1 MFRFGRASVATTP
14 IIAAGTPIKHGFYSI
29 VLKRWLLYTASVFMG
44 LAVVG
49 GLLGAFVLALLWPT
63 LPPLDALTDYQ
74 PKIPLRVVSADGDL
88 LGEFG
93 EERRA
98 VVRIGEV
105 PDVMK
110 HAILAA
116 EDERFYQHGGVDY
129 LSVLRAALA
138 NVTSG
143 SGTQQGA
150 GTITMQ
156 VARNFFLT
164 REKTVSRKLRE
175 ALLAWKIEASLSKDE
190 ILELYVNQIFLGQ
203 RAYGFAAAAQTYFG
217 KPLADVTVAE
227 AAMLAGLPKAPSAYN
242 PITNPRRAKAR
253 QLYVLRR
260 MHDLRY
266 IDDGQFR
273 EAQSAPLKLRPPTR
287 ETSGVHAE
295 YVAEMARQVVYE
307 TYGDS
312 AYTRGITVWTTILR
326 SDQEAAY
333 QAVRKGVVEYD
344 QRHGYRGPD
353 GFVNLPKDP
362 AEQDAALDKVFQ
374 DYPDSDNIVTGV
386 VLTATPTQ
394 VRAVLANGDQA
405 EVTGAG
411 LKFAQRALADKAPPN
426 EKIRAGA
433 VIRLTL
439 DDKGRYAITQMPQ
452 AEAAFVAVRPDD
464 GAILAL
470 IGGFDYDRNKF
481 NHATQ
486 AYRQPGSAFKPFI
499 YSAALE
505 KGFTPATIINDA
517 PFFVPAEKAG
527 GEAWEPRNYDGKF
540 EGPMRLRVALAHSKN
555 LVTIR
560 VLQAIGPQYA
570 QDYIARF
577 GFDPKL
583 HPAYLTMG
591 LGAGAAT
598 PMQMATAYS
607 VFANG
612 GYRIAPYLIS
622 KITDARGETLSNP
635 PHVEAGKDAERAID
649 PRNAFIMQSL
659 LREVIATGTATRALS
674 LKRQDI
680 AGKTGTTN
688 DDVDA
693 WFCGFNAAQV
703 GIAWIGFDQPKSL
716 GNRETGSLAALPMWI
731 AYMEKAL
738 KGVPEVKRD
747 PPPGVVSL
755 RINPDT
761 GLRDDASNYADWFMN
776 EYTPR
781 MAQDALAPALMP
793 GSPPARDVRN
803 QLF

>member
-1 MFRFGRASVATTP
+1 
-14 IIAAGTPIKHGFYSI
+14 
-29 VLKRWLLYTASVFMG
+29 VLKRWLLYTGSVVAG

-49 GLLGAFVLALLWPT
+49 ALLGAFVLALLWPT

-98 VVRIGEV
+98 VIRIGEV

-129 LSVLRAALA
+129 LSILRAALS
-138 NVTSG
+138 NVT

-175 ALLAWKIEASLSKDE
+175 VLLAWKIEASLPKDE
-190 ILELYVNQIFLGQ
+190 ILELYINQIFLGQ
-203 RAYGFAAAAQTYFG
+203 RAYGFAAAAQIYFG

-242 PITNPRRAKAR
+242 PVTNPRRAKTR

-260 MHDLRY
+260 MHELGYVNDDQWRKAQTEPLTTRVLLR
-266 IDDGQFR
+266 
-273 EAQSAPLKLRPPTR
+273 EPL
-287 ETSGVHAE
+287 SVHAE
-295 YVAEMARQVVYE
+295 FVAEMARQVVYDA
-307 TYGDS
+307 YGDD
-312 AYTRGITVWTTILR
+312 AYTRGITVWTTIR
-326 SDQEAAY
+326 RADQDAAY
-333 QAVRKGVVEYD
+333 AAVRKGVMDYD
-344 QRHGYRGPD
+344 LRHGYRGPD
-353 GFVNLPKDP
+353 GFVNLPE
-362 AEQDAALDKVFQ
+362 ATGEQEAVLDRVFQ
-374 DYPDSDNIVTGV
+374 ETPDSDGILTAV
-386 VLTATPTQ
+386 VLEATPAQ
-394 VRAVLANGDQA
+394 VRAVLASGDQA

-411 LKFAQRALADKAPPN
+411 LKLAARALADKAPAN
-426 EKIRAGA
+426 LKLRRGA
-433 VIRLTL
+433 VVRLVR
-439 DDKGRYAITQMPQ
+439 DDKGHYAITQVPQ

-470 IGGFDYDRNKF
+470 VGGFDYDRNKF

-486 AYRQPGSAFKPFI
+486 ALRQPGSAFKPFI

-527 GEAWEPRNYDGKF
+527 GDAWEPKNYDGKF
-540 EGPMRLRVALAHSKN
+540 EGPMRLRVALAKSKN

-591 LGAGAAT
+591 LGAGSAT

-612 GYRIAPYLIS
+612 GYRITPYLIT
-622 KITDARGETLSNP
+622 KITDSHGATVSEAKPTL
-635 PHVEAGKDAERAID
+635 AGKDAERAID
-649 PRNAFIMQSL
+649 PRNAFIMQTL
-659 LREVIATGTATRALS
+659 LRDVITSGTATRALE
-674 LKRQDI
+674 LKRKDL

-688 DDVDA
+688 ENIDA
-693 WFCGFNAAQV
+693 WFCGFNTAQV
-703 GIAWIGFDQPKSL
+703 GIAWIGYDQPKTL
-716 GNRETGSLAALPMWI
+716 GTNETGSAAALPIWI
-731 AYMEKAL
+731 AYMQRAL
-738 KGVPEVKRD
+738 KGVPEALPD
-747 PPPGVVSL
+747 APPGVVSL
-755 RINPDT
+755 RINPET
-761 GLRDDASNYADWFMN
+761 GLRDDTSRLSDWFLA
-776 EYTPR
+776 EFTPR
-781 MAQDALAPALMP
+781 MQMDALAPAAMP
-793 GSPPARDVRN
+793 GAAPSRDVRD

>member
-1 MFRFGRASVATTP
+1 
-14 IIAAGTPIKHGFYSI
+14 
-29 VLKRWLLYTASVFMG
+29 VLKRWLLYTGSVLLG

-63 LPPLDALTDYQ
+63 LPPLDAITDYQ
-74 PKIPLRVVSADGDL
+74 PKVPLRVVSADGDL

-138 NVTSG
+138 NATT
-143 SGTQQGA
+143 GTQQGA

-175 ALLAWKIEASLSKDE
+175 ALLAWKIEASLSKDD
-190 ILELYVNQIFLGQ
+190 ILELYINQIFLGQ
-203 RAYGFAAAAQTYFG
+203 RAYGFAAASQIYFG
-217 KPLADVTVAE
+217 KPLADITLAE
-227 AAMLAGLPKAPSAYN
+227 AATLAGLPKAPSAYN
-242 PITNPRRAKAR
+242 PISNPRRAKSR

-260 MHDLRY
+260 MHELHY
-266 IDDGQFR
+266 ISDDQYR
-273 EAQSAPLKLRPPTR
+273 EAQSAPLVVHPPAR
-287 ETSGVHAE
+287 EASTIHAE
-295 YVAEMARQVVYE
+295 YVAEMARQVIYDA
-307 TYGDS
+307 YGDS
-312 AYTRGITVWTTILR
+312 AYTRGITVWTTIHR
-326 SDQEAAY
+326 AEQDAAY
-333 QAVRKGVVEYD
+333 AAVRKGVIDYD

-353 GFVNLPKDP
+353 AYVNLPKDA
-362 AEQDAALDKVFQ
+362 AEQDAVLDRVFQ
-374 DYPDSDNIVTGV
+374 DTPDSDNMVTAV
-386 VLTATPTQ
+386 VLDATPTR

-411 LKFAQRALADKAPPN
+411 LKFAQRALADKAPAN
-426 EKIRAGA
+426 QKIRTGA
-433 VIRLTL
+433 VIRLL
-439 DDKGRYAITQMPQ
+439 RDDKGHYAITQMPT

-470 IGGFDYDRNKF
+470 IGGFDYERNKF
-481 NHATQ
+481 NHVTQ
-486 AYRQPGSAFKPFI
+486 ALRQPGSAFKPFI

-517 PFFVPAEKAG
+517 PFFVPADKAG
-527 GEAWEPRNYDGKF
+527 GEAWEPKNYDGKF

-560 VLQAIGPQYA
+560 ILQAIGPQYA

-612 GYRIAPYLIS
+612 GYRITPYLIS
-622 KITDARGETLSNP
+622 KITDSHGDPLSQARPAL
-635 PHVEAGKDAERAID
+635 AGKDAERAID
-649 PRNAFIMQSL
+649 PRNAFIMQTL
-659 LREVIATGTATRALS
+659 LRDVITSGTGVRALS
-674 LKRQDI
+674 LKRKDI

-688 DDVDA
+688 DNIDA
-693 WFCGFNAAQV
+693 WFCGFNTSEV
-703 GIAWIGFDQPKSL
+703 GIAWIGFDQPKTL
-716 GNRETGSLAALPMWI
+716 GSNETGSNAALPMWI
-731 AYMEKAL
+731 NYMEKAL
-738 KGVPEVKRD
+738 KGVPEEVREA
-747 PPPGVVSL
+747 PPGVVSL
-755 RINPDT
+755 HVDPDT
-761 GLRDDASNYADWFMN
+761 GLRDDSSKFSDWFMA
-776 EYTPR
+776 EFTPR

-793 GSPPARDVRN
+793 GSAPARSVRD

>member
-1 MFRFGRASVATTP
+1 
-14 IIAAGTPIKHGFYSI
+14 
-29 VLKRWLLYTASVFMG
+29 VLKRWLLYIASVGVG

-49 GLLGAFVLALLWPT
+49 ALLGAFVMALLWPT

-98 VVRIGEV
+98 IIRIGEV

-143 SGTQQGA
+143 TQQGA

-175 ALLAWKIEASLSKDE
+175 VMLAWKIEASLPKDE

-217 KPLADVTVAE
+217 KPLSEITVAE
-227 AAMLAGLPKAPSAYN
+227 AATLAGLPKAPSAYN
-242 PITNPRRAKAR
+242 PITNPRRAKTR

-260 MHDLRY
+260 MHELHY
-266 IDDGQFR
+266 INDDQFR
-273 EAQSAPLKLRPPTR
+273 EAQNAPLKLRPATR
-287 ETSGVHAE
+287 EASSIHAE
-295 YVAEMARQVVYE
+295 FVAEMARQVVFDA
-307 TYGDS
+307 YGDS
-312 AYTRGITVWTTILR
+312 AYTRGITVWTTIHR
-326 SDQEAAY
+326 TDQDAAY
-333 QAVRKGVVEYD
+333 AAVRKGVIDHD
-344 QRHGYRGPD
+344 QRHGYRGPE
-353 GFVNLPKDP
+353 GYVNLPKDP
-362 AEQDAALDKVFQ
+362 AEQDAALDRVFQ
-374 DYPDSDNIVTGV
+374 ENPDSDNIVTGV
-386 VLTATPTQ
+386 VLQATPSQ

-411 LKFAQRALADKAPPN
+411 LKFAQRALSDKAPAN
-426 EKIRAGA
+426 QKIRTGA
-433 VIRLTL
+433 IIRLTR
-439 DDKGRYAITQMPQ
+439 DDKGHYAITQMPL

-470 IGGFDYDRNKF
+470 VGGFDYERNKF

-486 AYRQPGSAFKPFI
+486 ALRQPGSAFKPFI

-527 GEAWEPRNYDGKF
+527 GEAWEPKNYDGKF

-612 GYRIAPYLIS
+612 GYRITPYLIS
-622 KITDARGETLSNP
+622 RITDSHGDPLSEAKP
-635 PHVEAGKDAERAID
+635 ALAGKDAERAID

-659 LREVIATGTATRALS
+659 LREVITSGTATRALS
-674 LKRQDI
+674 LKRKDI

-688 DDVDA
+688 DDIDA
-693 WFCGFNAAQV
+693 WFCGFNLAEV
-703 GIAWIGFDQPKSL
+703 GIAWIGYDQPKTL
-716 GNRETGSLAALPMWI
+716 GTNETGSVAALPMWI

-738 KGVPEVKRD
+738 KGIPETLRD

-755 RINPDT
+755 RINPET
-761 GLRDDASNYADWFMN
+761 GLRDDASNLSDWFMA
-776 EYTPR
+776 EFTPR

-793 GSPPARDVRN
+793 GSAPARDVRN

>member
-1 MFRFGRASVATTP
+1 M
-14 IIAAGTPIKHGFYSI
+14 
-29 VLKRWLLYTASVFMG
+29 LKRWLLYIASVGVG

-49 GLLGAFVLALLWPT
+49 ALLGAFVLALLWPT

-74 PKIPLRVVSADGDL
+74 PKIPLRIVSADGDL

-98 VVRIGEV
+98 IIRISEV

-129 LSVLRAALA
+129 LSVLRAAAA
-138 NVTSG
+138 NVT

-175 ALLAWKIEASLSKDE
+175 VMLAWKIEASLPKDE

-203 RAYGFAAAAQTYFG
+203 RAYGFAAASQTYFG

-242 PITNPRRAKAR
+242 PVTNPRRAKSR
-253 QLYVLRR
+253 QMYVLRR
-260 MHDLRY
+260 MHELRY
-266 IDDGQFR
+266 INDDELR
-273 EAQSAPLKLRPPTR
+273 EAQNAPLTARPVTR
-287 ETSGVHAE
+287 EALAVHAE
-295 YVAEMARQVVYE
+295 FVAEMARQVIYDA
-307 TYGDS
+307 YGDE
-312 AYTRGITVWTTILR
+312 AYTRGITVWTTIR
-326 SDQEAAY
+326 RADQEAAY
-333 QAVRKGVVEYD
+333 AAVRKGVMDYD

-353 GFVNLPKDP
+353 GFVNLPEDQ
-362 AEQDAALDKVFQ
+362 AEQDAVLDRVFQ
-374 DYPDSDNIVTGV
+374 ENPDSDNILTAV
-386 VLTATPTQ
+386 VLQATPAQ

-405 EVTGAG
+405 EVTGVG
-411 LKFAQRALADKAPPN
+411 LKFAQRALADKAPAN
-426 EKIRAGA
+426 QKLRRGA
-433 VIRLTL
+433 IIRLL
-439 DDKGRYAITQMPQ
+439 REDKKYAITQMPQ

-464 GAILAL
+464 GAIVSL
-470 IGGFDYDRNKF
+470 IGGFDFDRNKF
-481 NHATQ
+481 NHVTQ
-486 AYRQPGSAFKPFI
+486 ALRQPGSAFKPFI

-517 PFFVPAEKAG
+517 PFFVPAEKSG
-527 GEAWEPRNYDGKF
+527 GEAWEPKNYDGKF
-540 EGPMRLRVALAHSKN
+540 DGPIRLRVALAKSKN
-555 LVTIR
+555 LVTVR

-570 QDYIARF
+570 QDYITRF

-591 LGAGAAT
+591 LGAGSAT

-612 GYRIAPYLIS
+612 GYRITPYLIG
-622 KITDARGETLSNP
+622 KITDNRGSPLSEAKPTLAR
-635 PHVEAGKDAERAID
+635 KDAERAID
-649 PRNAFIMQSL
+649 PRNAFIMTTL
-659 LREVIATGTATRALS
+659 LREVVTSGTATRALD
-674 LKRQDI
+674 LKRKDL

-688 DDVDA
+688 ENIDA
-693 WFCGFNAAQV
+693 WFCGFNAAEV
-703 GIAWIGFDQPKSL
+703 GIAWIGYDQPRSL
-716 GNRETGSLAALPMWI
+716 GTNETGGVAALPIWI
-731 AYMEKAL
+731 SYMQRAL
-738 KGVPEVKRD
+738 KGVPEQTLEA
-747 PPPGVVSL
+747 PTGVVSL

-761 GLRDDASNYADWFMN
+761 GLRDDSSRVSDWFLA
-776 EYTPR
+776 EFAPR
-781 MAQDALAPALMP
+781 MAQDALAPAAMP
-793 GSPPARDVRN
+793 GATPARDVRD

>member
-1 MFRFGRASVATTP
+1 MYTTSVL
-14 IIAAGTPIKHGFYSI
+14 F
-29 VLKRWLLYTASVFMG
+29 G

-63 LPPLDALTDYQ
+63 LPPLDKLTDYQ

-93 EERRA
+93 EERRSI
-98 VVRIGEV
+98 VRIGEV

-138 NVTSG
+138 NAT

-175 ALLAWKIEASLSKDE
+175 ALLAWKIEASLTKDE
-190 ILELYVNQIFLGQ
+190 ILELYVNQIYLGQ

-217 KPLADVTVAE
+217 QPLADVDVAE

-242 PITNPRRAKAR
+242 PISNPRRAKTR

-260 MHDLRY
+260 MHELHY
-266 IDDGQFR
+266 ISDDQYR
-273 EAQSAPLKLRPPTR
+273 EAQNAPLHVKPPTR
-287 ETSGVHAE
+287 EPMSLHAE
-295 YVAEMARQVVYE
+295 YVAEMARQVVYDA
-307 TYGDS
+307 YGDE
-312 AYTRGITVWTTILR
+312 AYTRGITVWTTIR
-326 SDQEAAY
+326 RADQDAAY
-333 QAVRKGVVEYD
+333 AAVRKGVLDYD

-353 GFVNLPKDP
+353 GYVSLPPDP
-362 AEQDAALDKVFQ
+362 AEQEAVLDRVFQ
-374 DYPDSDNIVTGV
+374 ENPDSDNLVTGV
-386 VLTATPTQ
+386 VLQASPSQ
-394 VRAVLANGDQA
+394 VRAVLSNGDQA
-405 EVTGAG
+405 EVTGTG
-411 LKFAQRALADKAPPN
+411 LKFVQRALGDKAPAN
-426 EKIRAGA
+426 QKIRAGA
-433 VIRLTL
+433 IIRLL
-439 DDKGRYAITQMPQ
+439 RDDKAHYSIAEMPQ

-470 IGGFDYDRNKF
+470 VGGFDYDRNKF

-486 AYRQPGSAFKPFI
+486 ALRQPGSAFKPFI

-527 GEAWEPRNYDGKF
+527 GEAWEPKNYDGKF
-540 EGPMRLRVALAHSKN
+540 EGPMRLRVALAKSKN

-560 VLQAIGPQYA
+560 ILQAIGPQYA

-612 GYRIAPYLIS
+612 GYRITPYLIS
-622 KITDARGETLSNP
+622 RITDSHGDPLS
-635 PHVEAGKDAERAID
+635 EA
-649 PRNAFIMQSL
+649 
-659 LREVIATGTATRALS
+659 
-674 LKRQDI
+674 
-680 AGKTGTTN
+680 
-688 DDVDA
+688 
-693 WFCGFNAAQV
+693 
-703 GIAWIGFDQPKSL
+703 
-716 GNRETGSLAALPMWI
+716 
-731 AYMEKAL
+731 
-738 KGVPEVKRD
+738 
-747 PPPGVVSL
+747 
-755 RINPDT
+755 
-761 GLRDDASNYADWFMN
+761 
-776 EYTPR
+776 
-781 MAQDALAPALMP
+781 
-793 GSPPARDVRN
+793 
-803 QLF
+803 

>member
-1 MFRFGRASVATTP
+1 
-14 IIAAGTPIKHGFYSI
+14 
-29 VLKRWLLYTASVFMG
+29 VLKRWLVYIASVGLG

-49 GLLGAFVLALLWPT
+49 ALLGAFVLALLWPT

-98 VVRIGEV
+98 IIRIGEV

-143 SGTQQGA
+143 TQQGA

-175 ALLAWKIEASLSKDE
+175 VLLAWKIEASLPKDE

-203 RAYGFAAAAQTYFG
+203 RAYGFAAASQTYFG
-217 KPLADVTVAE
+217 KPLADVTVGE

-242 PITNPRRAKAR
+242 PITNPRRAKTR

-260 MHDLRY
+260 MHELRY
-266 IDDGQFR
+266 IDDDQYR
-273 EAQSAPLKLRPPTR
+273 EAQNAPLTPRPPMR
-287 ETSGVHAE
+287 EALAVHAE
-295 YVAEMARQVVYE
+295 FVAEMARQVIFDA
-307 TYGDS
+307 YGDD
-312 AYTRGITVWTTILR
+312 AYTRGITVWTTIR
-326 SDQEAAY
+326 RADQEAAY
-333 QAVRKGVVEYD
+333 AAIRKGVVDYD

-353 GFVNLPKDP
+353 AFVNLPEDQS
-362 AEQDAALDKVFQ
+362 EQDAVLDRVFQ
-374 DYPDSDNIVTGV
+374 DYPDSDNILTAV
-386 VLTATPTQ
+386 VLQATPTQ

-405 EVTGAG
+405 EVTGVG
-411 LKFAQRALADKAPPN
+411 LKFAQRALADKAPAN
-426 EKIRAGA
+426 QKLRRGA
-433 VIRLTL
+433 VIRLL
-439 DDKGRYAITQMPQ
+439 REDRKYAITQMPQ
-452 AEAAFVAVRPDD
+452 AEAAFIAVRPDD
-464 GAILAL
+464 GAIVSL
-470 IGGFDYDRNKF
+470 IGGFDFDRNKF
-481 NHATQ
+481 NHVTQ
-486 AYRQPGSAFKPFI
+486 ALRQPGSAFKPFI

-517 PFFVPAEKAG
+517 PFFVPAEKSG
-527 GEAWEPRNYDGKF
+527 GEAWEPKNYDGKF
-540 EGPMRLRVALAHSKN
+540 DGPMRLRVALAKSKN
-555 LVTIR
+555 LVTVR

-570 QDYIARF
+570 QDYITRF

-591 LGAGAAT
+591 LGAGSAT

-612 GYRIAPYLIS
+612 GYRITPYLIG
-622 KITDARGETLSNP
+622 KITDNRGEPLSEAKPTL
-635 PHVEAGKDAERAID
+635 ARKDAERAID
-649 PRNAFIMQSL
+649 PRNAFIMTTL
-659 LREVIATGTATRALS
+659 LHEVITSGTATRALE
-674 LKRQDI
+674 LKRKDL

-688 DDVDA
+688 ENIDA

-703 GIAWIGFDQPKSL
+703 GIAWIGYDQPRSL
-716 GNRETGSLAALPMWI
+716 GTNETGSVAALPIWI
-731 AYMEKAL
+731 SYMQRAL
-738 KGVPEVKRD
+738 KGVPEQTSE
-747 PPPGVVSL
+747 PPTGVVSM
-755 RINPDT
+755 RINPET
-761 GLRDDASNYADWFMN
+761 GLRDDSSRYSDWFLA
-776 EYTPR
+776 EFAPR
-781 MAQDALAPALMP
+781 MAQDALAPAAMP
-793 GSPPARDVRN
+793 GGAPARDVRD